1 MTASTSGDS
10 MRSSADG
17 KAFAPGTPE
26 AAASARLG
34 SISATARIS
43 APRNRFR
50 NRLDVIGSHDSSA
63 DNSYAKSVVFG
74 HVLQ

>member
-1 MTASTSGDS
+1 M
-10 MRSSADG
+10 G
-17 KAFAPGTPE
+17 KPSHRGHL
-26 AAASARLG
+26 RLPPRQAWDRYQRQRE
-34 SISATARIS
+34 SR
-43 APRNRFR
+43 PRNRFS